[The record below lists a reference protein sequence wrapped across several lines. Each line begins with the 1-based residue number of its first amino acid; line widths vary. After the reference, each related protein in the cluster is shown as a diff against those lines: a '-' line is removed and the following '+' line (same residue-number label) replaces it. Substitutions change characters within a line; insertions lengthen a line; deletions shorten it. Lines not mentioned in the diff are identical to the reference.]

1 MPVVCET
8 CLTQFPSNYELARH
22 RNRKTPCKAKDVEC
36 PECKHKFTTPRA
48 LKAHIKDGRCKGKT
62 DAMLAEN
69 LAEEN
74 FKLKNQLEQQSQL
87 MNMANQA
94 TATAA
99 YQTINNIQNIETQKV
114 VVNVQSLQVT
124 NSIGEE
130 NLRHLSGLSAP
141 ELRQKLLV
149 RHDPEA
155 LALWCELTRADEA
168 HPENHNALLQSEDS
182 SHMTCCRGG
191 TWVVEEKD
199 KILLEL
205 ARCDVTRFYNLLGR
219 LEDDEAKNFR
229 LEYVLHNVMSKCHNG
244 TGDAFE
250 MRSIMQA
257 IAKPI
262 MKLTNKYYVEPAETE
277 PMSTQQ
283 VELRNQID
291 IMEESLTKE
300 RLLREQFE
308 AERRAAILA
317 MRRNLSATVGQHA

>member
-1 MPVVCET
+1 
-8 CLTQFPSNYELARH
+8 
-22 RNRKTPCKAKDVEC
+22 
-36 PECKHKFTTPRA
+36 
-48 LKAHIKDGRCKGKT
+48 
-62 DAMLAEN
+62 MLAEN

-124 NSIGEE
+124 NNIGEE

-141 ELRQKLLV
+141 ELRQKLLF

-308 AERRAAILA
+308 AERRAAMLA
-317 MRRNLSATVGQHA
+317 MRRNLSASVGQHAWIFFDR

>member
-1 MPVVCET
+1 
-8 CLTQFPSNYELARH
+8 
-22 RNRKTPCKAKDVEC
+22 
-36 PECKHKFTTPRA
+36 
-48 LKAHIKDGRCKGKT
+48 
-62 DAMLAEN
+62 
-69 LAEEN
+69 
-74 FKLKNQLEQQSQL
+74 
-87 MNMANQA
+87 
-94 TATAA
+94 
-99 YQTINNIQNIETQKV
+99 
-114 VVNVQSLQVT
+114 
-124 NSIGEE
+124 
-130 NLRHLSGLSAP
+130 
-141 ELRQKLLV
+141 
-149 RHDPEA
+149 
-155 LALWCELTRADEA
+155 
-168 HPENHNALLQSEDS
+168 
-182 SHMTCCRGG
+182 MTCCRGG

-205 ARCDVTRFYNLLGR
+205 ARCDVTLGVDFIIIIIGFYNLLGR